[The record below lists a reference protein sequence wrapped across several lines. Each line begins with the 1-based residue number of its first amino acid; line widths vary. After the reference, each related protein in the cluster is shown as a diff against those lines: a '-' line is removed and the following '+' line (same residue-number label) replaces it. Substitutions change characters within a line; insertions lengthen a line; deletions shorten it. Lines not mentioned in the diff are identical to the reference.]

1 MSAIA
6 AAPGQASPPPSILGR
21 ARRWWL
27 AQARETVRRWSGDPL
42 RGAGATLLVLRPGET
57 DVEAEVR
64 KGGGAVHTETLPLGT
79 LTPRVMRAVLGRGRA
94 PRRSP
99 VVLEPPPGMVLSHAI
114 TLPAAAI
121 DAVPTLVEDIVRRKT
136 PVSPDRFHIAHAVSE
151 GANAADKAL
160 LRLALV
166 PREWA
171 AGQLARLGLDAR
183 SVAAVMVDVPG
194 ETPMFA
200 PLAPPAPRRGAALL
214 RGLAGLAALAASGWL
229 AWSAWDLHRTAS
241 GIAERLAAITPQAR
255 EAMARNRASGDT
267 RALVE
272 ALAERRA
279 QAGPIAVWREL
290 TTLLPADTFIV
301 EMQIGDRDVTLSGYS
316 AAPAALIPLLEASRL
331 FKEAAFT
338 GAVVFDPQE
347 RRERFSIRAA
357 LRHPQPAPET
367 LR

>member
-6 AAPGQASPPPSILGR
+6 AAPGQASPPSILAR

-27 AQARETVRRWSGDPL
+27 AQARQTLRGWSGDPL
-42 RGAGATLLVLRPGET
+42 RGPGATLLVLRPGES

-64 KGGGAVHTETLPLGT
+64 KGDRVVHVEKVPLGT
-79 LTPRVMRAVLGRGRA
+79 LTPRLLRAVLRRGRA
-94 PRRSP
+94 PRRAP
-99 VVLEPPPGMVLSHAI
+99 VVIEPPPGMVLSHAI
-114 TLPAAAI
+114 ALPSAAI
-121 DAVPTLVEDIVRRKT
+121 EALPTLVDDLVRRKT
-136 PVSPDRFHIAHAVSE
+136 PVSPDRFHIAHTVRGDA
-151 GANAADKAL
+151 GGADKAL

-171 AGQLARLGLDAR
+171 AGQLARMGLDAKA
-183 SVAAVMVDVPG
+183 VTAVMVEGPG
-194 ETPMFA
+194 VTPMFA

-214 RGLAGLAALAASGWL
+214 RGLAVLTAVAAAVWL
-229 AWSAWDLHRTAS
+229 GWSAWQLHTAAT
-241 GIAERLAAITPQAR
+241 GIEARLAAVAPQAR
-255 EAMARNRASGDT
+255 EAMARSRASGDT

-290 TTLLPADTFIV
+290 TALMPADTFIV
-301 EMQIGDRDVTLSGYS
+301 EVQIGDRDVTFSGYS
-316 AAPAALIPLLEASRL
+316 SAPAALIPLLEASRL